1 MDPWT
6 TVVTTAVCDKAGLCG
21 DRQGGVPVILST
33 AEGGKMSGKDG
44 GPTSWAADRMSSG
57 LKDRPDSMPGLL
69 NELTA
74 AAPAQNCQRMVVLG
88 SAKVGKTA
96 IVRRFLSNC
105 FDEKY
110 TPTIEDFHR
119 KVYRIRGESYRLD
132 ILDTSGNNPFPAMKR
147 LSLLTGHSLTHYRY
161 VRVLMIL

>member
-1 MDPWT
+1 MSAKGSPQSR
-6 TVVTTAVCDKAGLCG
+6 VV
-21 DRQGGVPVILST
+21 DRF
-33 AEGGKMSGKDG
+33 
-44 GPTSWAADRMSSG
+44 SSG
-57 LKDRPDSMPGLL
+57 LKDRPDSMPQLL
-69 NELTA
+69 NQISA
-74 AAPAQNCQRMVVLG
+74 SAPAQNCQRMVVLG

-105 FDEKY
+105 YDEKY

-147 LSLLTGHSLTHYRY
+147 LSLLTGYFIRSLR
-161 VRVLMIL
+161 RRKFANKRL